1 VAGLLAASGTCMLLG
16 SLETRSLAMVYGA
29 GGIVGLAAGLY
40 TTSNWALGADLAP
53 PLEAGRYLGIS
64 NFAGGGAGMIG
75 QGIGGPLADTLDRLR
90 PGTGY
95 TAIFACYAILFV
107 LSAVTLRGVKRATA

>member
-1 VAGLLAASGTCMLLG
+1 
-16 SLETRSLAMVYGA
+16 
-29 GGIVGLAAGLY
+29 
-40 TTSNWALGADLAP
+40 
-53 PLEAGRYLGIS
+53 
-64 NFAGGGAGMIG
+64 MIG